1 MTIKILTKTIK
12 GGRIMNLY
20 FDEEQGNV
28 IAEMQDSKFQFRF
41 NDEYYENSAIA
52 MQRINT
58 GDWSEV
64 EVDVDEIWTPD
75 ILTPH
80 RVDAEK
86 EAEKE
91 ATYRK
96 YTVYLHTPESGLEI
110 VENIKA
116 HEGYTAQ
123 EYLKDCRENASK
135 EHIEWIE
142 SGELSLFDVENERWV
157 EE

>member
-12 GGRIMNLY
+12 GGRIMNLF
-20 FDEEQGNV
+20 FDDEQGFV
-28 IAEMQDSKFQFRF
+28 IAEMNDTKFQFRF
-41 NDEYYENSAIA
+41 NDEFYENSAIA

-91 ATYRK
+91 A
-96 YTVYLHTPESGLEI
+96 
-110 VENIKA
+110 
-116 HEGYTAQ
+116 
-123 EYLKDCRENASK
+123 
-135 EHIEWIE
+135 
-142 SGELSLFDVENERWV
+142 NERRV